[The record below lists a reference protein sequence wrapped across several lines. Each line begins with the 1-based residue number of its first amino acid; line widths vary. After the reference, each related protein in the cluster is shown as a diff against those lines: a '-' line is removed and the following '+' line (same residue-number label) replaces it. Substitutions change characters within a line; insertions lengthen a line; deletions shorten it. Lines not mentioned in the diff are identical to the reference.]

1 MTSATQLLEQARAAA
16 GAPDAIALDIDEPL
30 RVRVA
35 ALTGDLDAASNLGEQ
50 LLAATDDP
58 TRRGR
63 IHRRLA
69 EAASTT
75 TRWGSGEDHLAV
87 AARLTSDLAEIA
99 RIDALSAQVMLSVD
113 QAGRSSATKTAGL
126 GRRPSGSAWPRPPV
140 RPWSCSGGLRGAAI
154 PARPRRCSPSR
165 CTSPPDTG

>member
-16 GAPDAIALDIDEPL
+16 GARNTIALDIDEL

-75 TRWGSGEDHLAV
+75 TRWGTAEDHLAV
-87 AARLTSDLAEIA
+87 AARLTSDPAEIA
-99 RIDALSAQVMLSVD
+99 RIDALSAQVML
-113 QAGRSSATKTAGL
+113 GRT
-126 GRRPSGSAWPRPPV
+126 RRRS
-140 RPWSCSGGLRGAAI
+140 
-154 PARPRRCSPSR
+154 
-165 CTSPPDTG
+165 